1 MNRPELRFGD
11 TLRRWRRLR
20 GQTQSDVAA
29 RSGYSQRHISF
40 LESSRSMPTRES
52 VLVLA
57 ETLDVP
63 VHARNELLLAA
74 GFAPSYSAHA
84 LDSENLA
91 AAVEA
96 LRSVLASSRPF
107 PAMLIDRTWNVYAV
121 NPNMRALLERLVR
134 EPAILAGPGPLNA
147 LELCLAHDGLR
158 TAIANWPAFGRTFM
172 NLVRRDLSYD
182 PGNEALRAWLERL
195 EQDGTLATRSGGR
208 GHEPVS
214 VLELRQDTLSVKLF
228 TIVSAFEEPLDA
240 TLSDLR
246 IETFF
251 PADEATR
258 AILEDIDMRLRDSA
272 PAAPDC
278 A

>member
-1 MNRPELRFGD
+1 VNRPEIHFGEN
-11 TLRRWRRLR
+11 LRRWHRLR

-40 LESSRSMPTRES
+40 LESSRSKPTRES

-107 PAMLIDRTWNVYAV
+107 PAMLI
-121 NPNMRALLERLVR
+121 
-134 EPAILAGPGPLNA
+134 
-147 LELCLAHDGLR
+147 
-158 TAIANWPAFGRTFM
+158 
-172 NLVRRDLSYD
+172 
-182 PGNEALRAWLERL
+182 ALRAWLERL
-195 EQDGTLATRSGGR
+195 EDDPSLATRSGDH
-208 GHEPVS
+208 GHDPVS
-214 VLELRQDTLSVKLF
+214 ILELRKDTLSVKLF
-228 TIVSAFEEPLDA
+228 TIVSTFEEPLDA

-251 PADEATR
+251 PADEETR
-258 AILEDIDMRLRDSA
+258 AILYDIDASLGD
-272 PAAPDC
+272 PTTPGPGTD
-278 A
+278 